1 MSYEIVWDPIAVD
14 VLRKLA
20 RDISKRIVNKVDKEI
35 KENPQRYLERLVG
48 EDVCKIRIGDY
59 RLFVDL
65 TNEPKKLYIRTIKHR
80 REAYKKKN

>member
-35 KENPQRYLERLVG
+35 KENPQRYLERLV
-48 EDVCKIRIGDY
+48 
-59 RLFVDL
+59 DL